1 MSHYPGKRQGSK
13 GEGPDLLAGP
23 AAAFS
28 WLPGGRPAVHRG
40 FLNSWRANGLNQ
52 RVKQRVWDILYSK
65 DVDRSN
71 VKVLCTGQSF
81 GPAAPDC
88 CAVASSHIFWVIHE
102 QEGHI
107 LLGLISASP
116 ACTLIPPSLVTCQ
129 SSAQHLTFA
138 SACVRTW
145 LVTGGR
151 ACLPVQTWEA
161 SQLVAIGEGVA
172 TLLPVL
178 CCC

>member
-71 VKVLCTGQSF
+71 VKVLCTGQTR
-81 GPAAPDC
+81 GLAAPDC
-88 CAVASSHIFWVIHE
+88 CAVASSHIFWVVCE
-102 QEGHI
+102 QEGHS
-107 LLGLISASP
+107 LHGL
-116 ACTLIPPSLVTCQ
+116 
-129 SSAQHLTFA
+129 SSATPALLLVLLVCLYLT
-138 SACVRTW
+138 VW
-145 LVTGGR
+145 
-151 ACLPVQTWEA
+151 
-161 SQLVAIGEGVA
+161 
-172 TLLPVL
+172 
-178 CCC
+178 

>member
-71 VKVLCTGQSF
+71 VKVLCTGQTC
-81 GPAAPDC
+81 GLAVPDC

-102 QEGHI
+102 KEGHS
-107 LLGLISASP
+107 LLVQLLQFCWCCLYAYTSWSGEMLKL
-116 ACTLIPPSLVTCQ
+116 CTPDQLPQPLLV
-129 SSAQHLTFA
+129 SGSG
-138 SACVRTW
+138 S
-145 LVTGGR
+145 
-151 ACLPVQTWEA
+151 
-161 SQLVAIGEGVA
+161 
-172 TLLPVL
+172 
-178 CCC
+178 